1 MSEIRIQQGGRGAR
15 LRTQGALFADI
26 DVDVSFHDIDMGGVV
41 WHGHYL
47 RYLENAR
54 WALMNRLGY
63 SLAHMVESGFVW
75 PIVALQTKY
84 VSSARFGDRLS
95 VRASLVEWE
104 ARLTVNYLLSRPAD
118 GARIM
123 RARTVQVAVDA
134 RSGKLQFALPANFV
148 AIVQAALAGTHP

>member
-1 MSEIRIQQGGRGAR
+1 M
-15 LRTQGALFADI
+15 RTQGALFADI
-26 DVDVSFHDIDMGGVV
+26 DVDVSFHDVDMVGVV

-63 SLAHMVESGFVW
+63 GLDRMVESGFAW
-75 PIVALQTKY
+75 PIVELQTKY
-84 VSSARFGDRLS
+84 VSPARFGDRLR

-104 ARLTVNYLLSRPAD
+104 ARLTLNYLLSRPAD
-118 GARIM
+118 GTRIA

-134 RSGKLQFALPANFV
+134 RSGELQFALPADFV
-148 AIVQAALAGTHP
+148 AVVQAALAGARP